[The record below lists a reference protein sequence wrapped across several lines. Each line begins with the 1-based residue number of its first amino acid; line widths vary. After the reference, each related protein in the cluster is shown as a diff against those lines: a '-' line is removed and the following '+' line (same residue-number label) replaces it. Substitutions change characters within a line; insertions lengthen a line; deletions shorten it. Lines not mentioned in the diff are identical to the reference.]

1 MLTCSY
7 SIFMPVLYLTK
18 YTCSWPDNWRTV
30 NFFAMRKPLQ
40 YALGHKPFGWIWAES
55 ITLYTSQIL
64 LLLSAVT
71 SSVNIIAF
79 IPLAAIQP
87 MYSLCQFFQVLH
99 VGHDSKSTSSSHQVL
114 NLHPTIQQLLAPPLA
129 AILTVCCM
137 YFSVSHV
144 IIEEF
149 WRPLLYNVASIHCG
163 LWAFVMHSSL
173 KDSAFQ
179 SGWILKCDLAQQID
193 PFLYQ
198 LFCCSAGDHYPVV

>member
-7 SIFMPVLYLTK
+7 SIFIPVLYLTK

-30 NFFAMRKPLQ
+30 NFFALRKPLQ

-99 VGHDSKSTSSSHQVL
+99 VRTWQQINIKFSPGLKFTPHDSTAFSTTFSSYINCLLYVFFSLSRHYRG
-114 NLHPTIQQLLAPPLA
+114 ILAP
-129 AILTVCCM
+129 
-137 YFSVSHV
+137 
-144 IIEEF
+144 
-149 WRPLLYNVASIHCG
+149 
-163 LWAFVMHSSL
+163 SSL
-173 KDSAFQ
+173 
-179 SGWILKCDLAQQID
+179 
-193 PFLYQ
+193 
-198 LFCCSAGDHYPVV
+198 

>member
-7 SIFMPVLYLTK
+7 SIFIPVLYLTK

-30 NFFAMRKPLQ
+30 NFFALRKPLQ

-99 VGHDSKSTSSSHQVL
+99 VRTWQQINIKFSPGLKFTPHDSTAFSTTFSSYINCLLYVFFSLSRHYRR
-114 NLHPTIQQLLAPPLA
+114 ILAP
-129 AILTVCCM
+129 
-137 YFSVSHV
+137 
-144 IIEEF
+144 
-149 WRPLLYNVASIHCG
+149 
-163 LWAFVMHSSL
+163 SSL
-173 KDSAFQ
+173 
-179 SGWILKCDLAQQID
+179 
-193 PFLYQ
+193 
-198 LFCCSAGDHYPVV
+198 